1 VIFLEAEKL
10 DDSIDD
16 EQDDDCFDE
25 DIYLTNR
32 DNILPSEQFQRQTNF
47 HFMFEN
53 IEFFSTEIR
62 KKV

>member
-1 VIFLEAEKL
+1 VRATTQPETARGVWGHASPTIILK
-10 DDSIDD
+10 IR
-16 EQDDDCFDE
+16 C
-25 DIYLTNR
+25 
-32 DNILPSEQFQRQTNF
+32 NILPSEQFQRQKNV